1 MNWMR
6 KHLHLCN
13 VLQQSASS
21 PYSYIL
27 VLVNKLGGLVC
38 YFPKTRSIKNPKI
51 MYAIVAI

>member
-51 MYAIVAI
+51 MCAIVAI